1 MPSKP
6 DNGGLAFPRSM
17 SEDPKDFGT
26 ALHFAQDG
34 MSLRAWL
41 VGHGPTTLPQ
51 TADDALWEY
60 LTEGHQDSLED
71 AIAAYDAYMVQRDCR
86 YADAL
91 IAELNKDT
99 PDA

>member
-1 MPSKP
+1 MADSC
-6 DNGGLAFPRSM
+6 
-17 SEDPKDFGT
+17 EW
-26 ALHFAQDG
+26 G

-51 TADDALWEY
+51 AADDALWEY
-60 LTEGHQDSLED
+60 FRDEEASLEY